1 MRKSVLIVLATVALT
16 LAGCQ
21 GLPIVGKTLSQK
33 PAAGGGDPMPISVDI
48 TSFNKDKTNLI
59 SWSYVF
65 SSNKRG
71 TKFLSRAA
79 SFGSAEELARDTQ
92 SQLKR
97 MRHIK
102 GKEYVTR
109 TISQRFASQVNFSS
123 EDLAVVYFMD
133 GGPPFGTFGYSYNA
147 KKELVFCMNKP
158 KQAKGKKFSAFNTV
172 MKMYRVPKGT
182 VVKTCS

>member
-1 MRKSVLIVLATVALT
+1 MVGVAALT

-21 GLPIVGKTLSQK
+21 GLPVLGKALSQK
-33 PAAGGGDPMPISVDI
+33 PVAGGGEPMPISVDI

-79 SFGSAEELARDTQ
+79 SFGSAEELAQDTAN
-92 SQLKR
+92 QLKR

-102 GKEYVTR
+102 GKDYVTR
-109 TISQRFASQVNFSS
+109 TIKQRFASQVNFSS

-147 KKELVFCMNKP
+147 KKELVFCMDKP
-158 KQAKGKKFSAFNTV
+158 KQAKGKKYSAFNTV

-182 VVKTCS
+182 VVKKCS